1 MKVFFDITN
10 RCNASCLYCFTN
22 SNKEGYENELCL
34 DEIISLIDNLVKND
48 ISKLSI
54 AGGEPFLRE
63 IDKIMRYCNGK
74 IDLSLTTNGTILND
88 KIVKSL
94 KETKTKLTISI
105 DSLNQDIVDKV
116 RKGIDI
122 EKLINNIKKL
132 CDISEIRDRLSLRT
146 TVSTLNID
154 HVEELIEFSNKLKIK
169 KLKINSTNPFGRAL
183 NNLDLIPNFWEF
195 ESKYK
200 KLEDYIKCNSDVT
213 KVEIPVMKYLTKK
226 DKQCL
231 LGKNSIYI
239 NSKGDVFPCAFSNN
253 RLAVGNIKNDP
264 INELIQ
270 KCNHFD
276 KNNDICKNCEIHR
289 YEK

>member
-1 MKVFFDITN
+1 MFIQLATFF
-10 RCNASCLYCFTN
+10 
-22 SNKEGYENELCL
+22 
-34 DEIISLIDNLVKND
+34 
-48 ISKLSI
+48 
-54 AGGEPFLRE
+54 
-63 IDKIMRYCNGK
+63 
-74 IDLSLTTNGTILND
+74 
-88 KIVKSL
+88 L
-94 KETKTKLTISI
+94 K
-105 DSLNQDIVDKV
+105 
-116 RKGIDI
+116 RA
-122 EKLINNIKKL
+122 NNIKKL

-213 KVEIPVMKYLTKK
+213 KVEIPVMKYLAKK